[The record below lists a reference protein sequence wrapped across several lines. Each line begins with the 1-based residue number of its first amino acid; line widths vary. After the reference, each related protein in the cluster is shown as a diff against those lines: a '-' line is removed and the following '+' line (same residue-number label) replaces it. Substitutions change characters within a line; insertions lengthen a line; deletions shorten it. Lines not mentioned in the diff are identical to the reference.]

1 MNLINGWTI
10 AKAVNGDQIQVR
22 IISLKRK
29 QNNVGGIS
37 WVEVGKQIQLETGQK
52 CNFNLDGRSFYIG
65 LNKLYRITL

>member
-22 IISLKRK
+22 IIPLKRK

-37 WVEVGKQIQLETGQK
+37 WVEVGKQIQLETGQSVILISMDDLSI
-52 CNFNLDGRSFYIG
+52 LD
-65 LNKLYRITL
+65 